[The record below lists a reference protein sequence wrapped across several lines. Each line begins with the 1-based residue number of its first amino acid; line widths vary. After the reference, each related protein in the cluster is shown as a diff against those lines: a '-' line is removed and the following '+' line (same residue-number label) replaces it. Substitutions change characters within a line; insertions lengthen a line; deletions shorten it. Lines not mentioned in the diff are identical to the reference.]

1 MVNFEKM
8 TPLITS
14 LQKKS
19 KKNNQE
25 NMNRRHK
32 ILNFV
37 RRFKKAIHE
46 NFFLKSVTIWN
57 SLKEDQINYK
67 KNLPNRKSE
76 KELKKHSFII

>member
-1 MVNFEKM
+1 MKFDSSSDLKLKHNVSPETMFLEIMLNFEKM

-46 NFFLKSVTIWN
+46 NFF
-57 SLKEDQINYK
+57 
-67 KNLPNRKSE
+67 
-76 KELKKHSFII
+76 F